1 MIKQVNADQ
10 VAEKLQ
16 RNLYVAVDDLDVEK
30 MTGKWY
36 TVSLKH
42 KSYGRKVTSK
52 IKIKNKSFTMYNQ
65 NAQLIK
71 SQKAKK

>member
-1 MIKQVNADQ
+1 LIKQVNADQ

-36 TVSLKH
+36 TVGLH
-42 KSYGRKVTSK
+42 
-52 IKIKNKSFTMYNQ
+52 KNKEPKEMDKF
-65 NAQLIK
+65 LR
-71 SQKAKK
+71 